1 MVSSESLDLRSG
13 KCRTPET
20 RDSHCCLALTN
31 VLKGRETVNVQSN
44 LRIGDVCLVASV
56 ARSYYTALEL
66 ISDAQRAEALVV
78 EAIESLDPE
87 TVTGETLR
95 DAVVEVLV
103 RAQMMSSEHSA
114 T

>member
-1 MVSSESLDLRSG
+1 
-13 KCRTPET
+13 
-20 RDSHCCLALTN
+20 LALTN

-87 TVTGETLR
+87 NVTGDTLR